1 VRHRRVPAGAVL
13 AIIEHKF
20 YFDIMACPDPDH
32 VRYAQIAAAAARY
45 VQGWEFTAGD
55 EAAAIAELAQ
65 AAAGRADLLAERAGT
80 ALGFSEGGLEP
91 TRNRRIA
98 ELCIA
103 AGADATLMERWV
115 AVGRE
120 LAARVRDMPSCR
132 PGR

>member
-1 VRHRRVPAGAVL
+1 
-13 AIIEHKF
+13 
-20 YFDIMACPDPDH
+20 MACPDPDH
-32 VRYAQIAAAAARY
+32 LHYAQIAAAAARY
-45 VQGWEFTAGD
+45 VQGWGLTAGE

-91 TRNRRIA
+91 ARNRRIA

-103 AGADATLMERWV
+103 AGADEALLGRWA

-120 LAARVRDMPSCR
+120 LAARARDLPSCR